1 MVGCML
7 AVKSPRKGIK
17 ADALKLVRELPANAS
32 WDDLMYRV
40 YVRQKIDAGL
50 ADLRSGRTVSHASV
64 RREFAGRT

>member
-1 MVGCML
+1 ML
-7 AVKSPRKGIK
+7 AVKKTRKGIK

-50 ADLRSGRTVSHASV
+50 ADIRAGRTVLHASV
-64 RREFAGRT
+64 RKEFASHT